1 MGEGVTRPLH
11 PERGAPAPSRRAVVA
26 AALVVVIAGCATLEA
41 QQKRLAA
48 DPLFGGKP
56 TPATSPGAKATPTPV
71 AKATPV
77 GKVTPRAATPSER
90 ARAAVD
96 AFSADDER
104 ALGEAIAL
112 RIVASTL
119 AKKVPEGAGTRP
131 SRGLE
136 LRDDALLAYVSNV
149 GNLVA
154 LQGERQPKGGARGW
168 GSGGEA
174 PGNSAFSVGAKQRM
188 KARRFTFAVLD
199 TAEVGAYST
208 PGGFIFV
215 TRGLLA
221 KLTSESELAFVLGHE
236 IAHVDWEDGLSA
248 LKADIATKT
257 YVGAFAEAFP
267 TLPGTGTATAAA
279 TPVDPAAEQ
288 ARQQA
293 AFNAIAD
300 RFYDLYEG
308 TGLARES
315 EQRADEK
322 GLEYSTKA
330 GYDGQGGARAL
341 EALAPPEGG
350 PMFGRALGD
359 SITRVVTHGSKRE
372 RLSEMGLHLQK
383 AGRTGAARYDRNA
396 LARVEQLAVAP

>member
-1 MGEGVTRPLH
+1 MPLHPEPFHPERGAPLH
-11 PERGAPAPSRRAVVA
+11 PERGAPAPSRRAVIA
-26 AALVVVIAGCATLEA
+26 LTLTLVVFIAGCATLDA
-41 QQKRLAA
+41 TQKRLAA
-48 DPLFGGKP
+48 DPLFAGKKSSAASTPTAKPGPTPKP
-56 TPATSPGAKATPTPV
+56 TPKLPGPAEK
-71 AKATPV
+71 
-77 GKVTPRAATPSER
+77 

-112 RIVASTL
+112 RIVATTL
-119 AKKVPEGAGTRP
+119 AKTVPDGAGGTRP

-136 LRDDALLAYVSNV
+136 LRDDALLASVSHV

-154 LQGERQPKGGARGW
+154 LQGERQV
-168 GSGGEA
+168 
-174 PGNSAFSVGAKQRM
+174 FTVGAKPRM

-199 TAEVGAYST
+199 TADVGAYST

-215 TRGLLA
+215 TRGLLS

-257 YVGAFAEAFP
+257 YVGAYADAFALSPAA
-267 TLPGTGTATAAA
+267 PGTAPA
-279 TPVDPAAEQ
+279 DPAAEQ

-308 TGLARES
+308 SGLARES

-341 EALAPPEGG
+341 DALAPPGGG
-350 PMFGRALGD
+350 PMLGRALGD

-372 RLSEMGLHLQK
+372 RLSEMALHLPK

-396 LARVEQLAVAP
+396 LARVEQLAVVP

>member
-1 MGEGVTRPLH
+1 MGREGVRLR
-11 PERGAPAPSRRAVVA
+11 RGALAVVLA
-26 AALVVVIAGCATLEA
+26 VTGVIAGCATLEA
-41 QQKRLAA
+41 QQKRLAS
-48 DPLFGGKP
+48 DPLFAGKKSAAASTPTPKP
-56 TPATSPGAKATPTPV
+56 TPPPTP
-71 AKATPV
+71 APPKASP
-77 GKVTPRAATPSER
+77 AER
-90 ARAAVD
+90 ARAAVE
-96 AFSADDER
+96 AFSADDAR

-119 AKKVPEGAGTRP
+119 SRTVPDGAGTRP

-136 LRDDALLAYVSNV
+136 LRDEALLAYVSHV

-154 LQGERQPKGGARGW
+154 LQGERQVFVA
-168 GSGGEA
+168 
-174 PGNSAFSVGAKQRM
+174 GAKPRM

-199 TAEVGAYST
+199 TAEVGAYSA
-208 PGGFIFV
+208 PGGFVFV

-221 KLTSESELAFVLGHE
+221 KLTSESELAWVLGHE

-257 YVGAFAEAFP
+257 WVGAFAEAFQF
-267 TLPGTGTATAAA
+267 LPE
-279 TPVDPAAEQ
+279 DPAAKPDPAKE
-288 ARQQA
+288 QA

-330 GYDGQGGARAL
+330 GYDGQGAVRAL
-341 EALAPPEGG
+341 DALAPPENT
-350 PMFGRALGD
+350 PMLGRALGD

-372 RLSEMGLHLQK
+372 RMSEMAAHLQK
-383 AGRTGAARYDRNA
+383 PGRTGAARYDRNA
-396 LARVEQLAVAP
+396 LARVEQLATAPSKAAP